1 MTQYESSLELL
12 SSEPLKG
19 TVGDGA
25 LCFVKDYFRR
35 KYFLILFAVHEFKT
49 EPLWE
54 HQINEKMTENM
65 TFKQTFIQFDG
76 VKGRVSYRIVHI
88 YGYSPGGRA

>member
-12 SSEPLKG
+12 SHELLKG

>member
-1 MTQYESSLELL
+1 M
-12 SSEPLKG
+12 G

-76 VKGRVSYRIVHI
+76 VQGRVNSYFHNQPHRIKVYHI
-88 YGYSPGGRA
+88 LDKSEFHGWQRSLSNV